1 MRPYIIFDPT
11 QIDGLGYDPFWWP
24 LKDDGE
30 NLINN
35 VKEIA
40 LAIIPIVPED
50 NQPFWSESERGV
62 LAAALLHFLLLGLS
76 FSETM
81 CMILSETL
89 PDLCDTLSSSPDV
102 RVRMLLGEIGA
113 MKPETLACID
123 RGLRNKIEMFAT
135 DPFISHAF
143 RGQREGAFCF
153 NWDNLNAYHI
163 FLHIPAGHI
172 EQWSP
177 AINLIDTQLIR
188 YLERRP
194 EKYSAEGSRNIQT
207 LLLMDEFARFGKL
220 EIITAAMAT
229 LRSKCVNI
237 CLIIQSI
244 AQLDKIYGERDRR
257 IICDNAQYKVVLN
270 ANDLDTQQYFANL
283 IGTRIFRKYSMS
295 ELQNELREPTGY
307 SSQVSESQELLIQ
320 PYEFA
325 TLKKAVVL
333 TPYGACLLEKFYINS
348 ERENEQLLPAFG
360 THPARPSVDIDPS
373 LKFIS
378 SESGSRMLTVAER
391 TENARRHAREALNHP
406 EEDGQETKQAVERE
420 AGWPPSSG
428 TNM

>member
-1 MRPYIIFDPT
+1 
-11 QIDGLGYDPFWWP
+11 
-24 LKDDGE
+24 
-30 NLINN
+30 
-35 VKEIA
+35 
-40 LAIIPIVPED
+40 
-50 NQPFWSESERGV
+50 
-62 LAAALLHFLLLGLS
+62 
-76 FSETM
+76 
-81 CMILSETL
+81 MI
-89 PDLCDTLSSSPDV
+89 
-102 RVRMLLGEIGA
+102 
-113 MKPETLACID
+113 
-123 RGLRNKIEMFAT
+123 
-135 DPFISHAF
+135 
-143 RGQREGAFCF
+143 
-153 NWDNLNAYHI
+153 Y
-163 FLHIPAGHI
+163 
-172 EQWSP
+172 
-177 AINLIDTQLIR
+177 TQLIR

-270 ANDLDTQQYFANL
+270 ANDPDTQQYFANL

-295 ELQNELREPTGY
+295 EFQNESREPTGY
-307 SSQVSESQELLIQ
+307 SSQVSESRELLIQ

-348 ERENEQLLPAFG
+348 QMANEQLLPAFG
-360 THPARPSVDIDPS
+360 THPARPSVDMDPS

-378 SESGSRMLTVAER
+378 SESGSRMLTAAER

-420 AGWPPSSG
+420 AFIQSIAGFVLQRFPQLWDLEAGFQAEDADWYRPLEYILKRLADNQALLDEMKHEAGWPPSSG